1 MKHVVENSHK
11 IIRCY
16 GKRDDEA
23 NLCSYRDDILHIAY
37 HSRKEGKLVRIDF
50 AESLISEYDKD
61 MRRGTFRPMNLNDNV
76 NPWNDMSVIVETTP
90 ELCGHENQSKKVECY
105 LKEIKNTLVSK
116 YLVCDIKGTISIT
129 EASLE

>member
-50 AESLISEYDKD
+50 AESSISEYD
-61 MRRGTFRPMNLNDNV
+61 
-76 NPWNDMSVIVETTP
+76 NDMNVIVETTP
-90 ELCGHENQSKKVECY
+90 ELFGHENQSKKVECY

>member
-50 AESLISEYDKD
+50 AESSISEYDKD
-61 MRRGTFRPMNLNDNV
+61 MMRGTFHPMNLNDNV
-76 NPWNDMSVIVETTP
+76 NLWNDMNVIVETTP
-90 ELCGHENQSKKVECY
+90 ELCGHENQSKKWSVIS
-105 LKEIKNTLVSK
+105 KKSRTL
-116 YLVCDIKGTISIT
+116 L
-129 EASLE
+129 